1 MSKKR
6 SKNQDNDKYIA
17 LSSCGKKYEVKN
29 VFEEDVTINRK
40 DVKLRIK
47 SSNGLNFIV
56 FKNKKFQVDIIERDQ
71 NKYEIAVNGVCY
83 PFTIE
88 SPFSYKRKKF
98 LQKSKKE
105 SKIEQVIAPM
115 PGKIIEVL
123 VENNAEINKGESV
136 IILEAMKMQ
145 NEITSP
151 VTGTIKSIYVKKDE
165 NVMKDDL
172 ILEIEK

>member
-1 MSKKR
+1 MSIKR
-6 SKNQDNDKYIA
+6 SKKAADKYIA

-29 VFEEDVTINRK
+29 VFEEEVTINHK
-40 DVKLRIK
+40 DAKMRIK
-47 SSNGLNFIV
+47 SANGLNFIIY
-56 FKNKKFQVDIIERDQ
+56 KNKKFQVDVIERDQ
-71 NKYEIAVNGVCY
+71 NKYEISVNGVTY

-105 SKIEQVIAPM
+105 TKVEKIIAPM
-115 PGKIIEVL
+115 PGKIIDVL
-123 VENNAEINKGESV
+123 VENNAEVNKGESI

-145 NEITSP
+145 NEIVAHVS
-151 VTGTIKSIYVKKDE
+151 GTIRNIVVKKDE